1 MREPYDVIVRPVVTE
16 KTAERADTDNEYVFI
31 VAETANKHEVAAAVE
46 KLWNVTV
53 KDVRT
58 MRYPGKAK
66 RAMLGRMVRR
76 WEIGKRPSFKKA
88 VVRVAEGDHIELYEA
103 G

>member
-16 KTAERADTDNEYVFI
+16 KTAERAELVNEYVFI
-31 VAETANKHEVAAAVE
+31 VAKNANKHEVAEAVE

-53 KDVRT
+53 EDVRT

-66 RAMLGRMVRR
+66 RAMLGRMVKR
-76 WEIGKRPSFKKA
+76 WEIGRRPSFKKA
-88 VVRVAEGDHIELYEA
+88 VVRVAAGDHIELYEA